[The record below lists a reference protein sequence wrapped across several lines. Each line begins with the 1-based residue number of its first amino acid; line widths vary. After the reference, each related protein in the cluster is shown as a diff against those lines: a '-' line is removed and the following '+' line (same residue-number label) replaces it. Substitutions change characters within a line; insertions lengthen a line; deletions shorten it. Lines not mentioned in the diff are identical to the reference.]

1 MIVHILKDGKQIK
14 DIKGHKVKKK
24 DVPQFYELVN
34 RVKRSNT

>member
-1 MIVHILKDGKQIK
+1 MVKHILRNGQQVK